1 MAACLVPCLRSQIPM
16 QTLTATRRRLRL
28 ASHVCACES
37 EGQVILLDLR
47 RNKYFG
53 VAGRHSPALAHFVD
67 GWPASA
73 SPEGDSLSASDI
85 DSLTRPLL
93 LQGLLTP
100 WPLDDRAAG
109 ERRVAR
115 PLADLIDLATTSLD
129 ADDAIDAVTLG
140 AGRVCRMVQ
149 SAAVAAMWLRW
160 RSLLSIAQAV
170 TDRRTRLEQ
179 RCARPASPEAMRAA
193 VGAYEKLR
201 PLVFT
206 ARDRCLHDSLAL
218 VGFLAAE
225 GMFPRWVIGVQ
236 THPFGAHSW
245 VQSDET
251 VLNDHP
257 DRVRR
262 FRPILVV

>member
-1 MAACLVPCLRSQIPM
+1 MAACLVPRLRSQISM
-16 QTLTATRRRLRL
+16 QTLIATPRRLRL

-37 EGQVILLDLR
+37 DGQVILLDLR

-53 VAGRHSPALAHFVD
+53 VAGRHSPALADVVD

-73 SPEGDSLSASDI
+73 PAEGESLSVSDI

-93 LQGLLTP
+93 LKGLLTP
-100 WPLDDRAAG
+100 RPLDDQAV
-109 ERRVAR
+109 ERRVAQ
-115 PLADLIDLATTSLD
+115 PLADLIDQATISLE
-129 ADDAIDAVTLG
+129 ADDAIDAATVG
-140 AGRVCRMVQ
+140 DGRVYRMVQ

-160 RSLLSIAQAV
+160 RSLLWIAEAV
-170 TDRRTRLEQ
+170 AGRRTRLEQ
-179 RCARPASPEAMRAA
+179 RRARPSSPEAMRAA
-193 VGAYEKLR
+193 VAAYAKLR

-225 GMFPRWVIGVQ
+225 GMFPRWVIGIQ
-236 THPFGAHSW
+236 TQPFGAHSW
-245 VQSDET
+245 VQSGGT